1 MVALPFACPIL
12 LLVSATMA
20 EVKTVQDPGE
30 LGKALQLGSK
40 FNQCKIAMCFCVMK
54 DTYFAKCGR
63 TAGGS
68 LIYR

>member
-1 MVALPFACPIL
+1 
-12 LLVSATMA
+12 MA
-20 EVKTVQDPGE
+20 EVKTVQNPGE

-40 FNQCKIAMCFCVMK
+40 FNHCKIAMCFCVMK